1 MKEITNKNNKTV
13 KNIHVGHN
21 SGNNEW
27 YTPKEYIDAAR
38 RVMGEIDVDPSSTEQ
53 ANKVVMT
60 KKFYTK
66 ESDGL
71 TKEWKG
77 NVWMN
82 PPYAQPLISLF
93 SAELVKKIK
102 SKEVK
107 QALVLVNN
115 ATETKWFQEMV
126 NICNAVCLIS
136 GRVRFLDPSGR
147 PGAPLQGQIVL
158 YFGAKVVQFT
168 KEFSNFGSILWK
180 K

>member
-1 MKEITNKNNKTV
+1 MENNKTV
-13 KNIHVGHN
+13 KNTHVSHN
-21 SGNNEW
+21 SGENQW
-27 YTPKEYIDAAR
+27 YTPEEYVEAAR
-38 RVMGEIDVDPSSTEQ
+38 KVMGSIDIDPASNAQ
-53 ANKVVMT
+53 ANEVVKAKV
-60 KKFYTK
+60 FYSK
-66 ESDGL
+66 ENDGL
-71 TKEWKG
+71 TKEWNG
-77 NVWMN
+77 NIWLN

-102 SKEVK
+102 SKEIK

-126 NICNAVCLIS
+126 NICNAICLIS

-180 K
+180 